1 MKLSPADTWF
11 SKCIRHAANWTCQ
24 RCGKAYHHGNAQGLD
39 CSHHYGRSRRSVR
52 WCKDNAAALC
62 MGCHRWWH
70 EYPAES
76 GQWLREWLGDGMV
89 DLLSEKARAIVKVT
103 KLEEKE
109 IAKHYKKEYER
120 MVKEGTREFV
130 SYQ

>member
-11 SKCIRHAANWTCQ
+11 SKCVRHSNNWTCQ
-24 RCGKAYHHGNAQGLD
+24 KCGKSYTPDNARGLD
-39 CSHHYGRSRRSVR
+39 CSHHYGRSKRSVR
-52 WCKDNAAALC
+52 WAKENVTALC
-62 MGCHRWWH
+62 MSCHRWWH

-76 GQWLREWLGDGMV
+76 GLWLREFLGEGMA
-89 DLLSEKARAIVKVT
+89 DLLQEKANQYVKVT

-120 MVKEGTREFV
+120 MVKDGTTDFE
-130 SYQ
+130 SWQ